1 MTLRS
6 SSTRTPSWT
15 SVLRYPCAGIAT
27 FLDAHCPI
35 CHGEGKVTEEE
46 KIRVEDRMKAKAT
59 AKASVSYFHSELHIG
74 EEVRREPRCA
84 RCSSQCVVFPLT
96 VDGYASG

>member
-1 MTLRS
+1 M
-6 SSTRTPSWT
+6 
-15 SVLRYPCAGIAT
+15 LRYPCSGIAA

-59 AKASVSYFHSELHIG
+59 AKASVSSPHSELDVG
-74 EEVRREPRCA
+74 KEVRREPRCA
-84 RCSSQCVVFPLT
+84 RCSSQ
-96 VDGYASG
+96 YAFSP

>member
-1 MTLRS
+1 ML
-6 SSTRTPSWT
+6 
-15 SVLRYPCAGIAT
+15 
-27 FLDAHCPI
+27 FLHGQCPI

-59 AKASVSYFHSELHIG
+59 AKASVSSSHSKLHIG
-74 EEVRREPRCA
+74 EEVRRDPRCA

-96 VDGYASG
+96 VDGHASG